1 MLSAFVGSNP
11 TPRIILKV
19 QSGKAY
25 KGKNAHYRMKKSF
38 DKFPYGTT
46 IKDLK
51 KTISPKNS
59 QYVDKFIEHL
69 TGYVTETRLSKYHY
83 TLVRFAYLVEKDFDK
98 LTYEEVRKAGGI
110 INQSNL
116 SIKTKQDV
124 ISEIKT
130 SFKYFF
136 GKNQFFPE
144 VVGGL
149 KPPTSKG
156 KLRLP
161 EDMPTEKDIYRM
173 IKACNNSRD
182 EFFISLIALDGAL
195 RPIEARGITWGA
207 IKKDQHSHY
216 ITIHTAKK
224 SGDKETRVIRI
235 IKSEPY
241 FIRWCNEYPAE
252 KTDEAFVF
260 INYSDLKPL
269 TKGTIASLFRRL
281 KKKLGLKRMYP
292 YLLRHGFITTASKD
306 SNWTEPL
313 LKKFIGHSLRS
324 NTIAEYQHFGDE
336 DLKDI
341 QLKVNGIV
349 KKDIK
354 KEQDRK
360 PIKCLKCGKS
370 NEYDAE
376 FCYFCNMALSQKR
389 IVEINEKQE
398 SANKLLF
405 ILAKKELEKL
415 KGKQK
420 EELEEIIKNVES

>member
-1 MLSAFVGSNP
+1 
-11 TPRIILKV
+11 
-19 QSGKAY
+19 
-25 KGKNAHYRMKKSF
+25 MKKSF
-38 DKFPYGTT
+38 DKLPQGVK
-46 IKDLK
+46 IEDLK
-51 KTISPKNS
+51 KEMSPKNL
-59 QYVDKFIEHL
+59 QHIDKFLQHL
-69 TGYVTETRLSKYHY
+69 TGYVTPTRLSKYNY
-83 TLVRFAYLVEKDFDK
+83 TLVRFAYLVEKDLDK
-98 LTYEEVRKAGGI
+98 LTYDEIRKAGGI
-110 INQSNL
+110 INTSNL

-130 SFKYFF
+130 SFKYLF

-161 EDMPTEKDIYRM
+161 EEMPTEQDIYRM

-182 EFFISLIALDGAL
+182 AFFIALIALDGAL
-195 RPIEARGITWGA
+195 RPIEARNIKWGD

-224 SGDKETRVIRI
+224 SGDKETRVVRI

-241 FIRWCNEYPAE
+241 FIKWNQEYPAE
-252 KTDEAFVF
+252 RTDESLVF
-260 INYSDLKPL
+260 INYSDLRPL
-269 TKGTIASLFRRL
+269 TNGTIASLFRRL
-281 KKKLGLKRMYP
+281 KNKLNLKRMYP
-292 YLLRHGFITTASKD
+292 YLLRHQFVTAASKD
-306 SNWTEPL
+306 PNWTEPL

-349 KKDIK
+349 KKETK
-354 KEQDRK
+354 KEIYRK
-360 PIKCLKCGKS
+360 PVKCFKCGKA

-389 IVEINEKQE
+389 LVEVSDQQQA
-398 SANKLLF
+398 ANKILF
-405 ILAKKELEKL
+405 ELAKEKLAEL
-415 KGKQK
+415 KGKKK
-420 EELEEIIKNVES
+420 EDFRKAIEVIDSK